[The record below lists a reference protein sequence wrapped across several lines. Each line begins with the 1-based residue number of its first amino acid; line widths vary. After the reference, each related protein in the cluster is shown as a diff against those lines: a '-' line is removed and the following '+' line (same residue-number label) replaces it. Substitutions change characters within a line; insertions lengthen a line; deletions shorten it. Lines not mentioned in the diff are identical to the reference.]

1 MRTMAYYP
9 QPQFLQGYYPQPPM
23 QDHLAQLRSQQ
34 QNPILWVS
42 SEQEADQYPVAPNAA
57 IVLWDSQQPRVYVK
71 QADASGRATKKSYRL
86 VEESGQSAQE
96 EFVTRKEFNE
106 AIAALR
112 KEDSNEP
119 AV

>member
-9 QPQFLQGYYPQPPM
+9 QPQFWQGYYQQPPM
-23 QDHLAQLRSQQ
+23 QDHLTQLRS
-34 QNPILWVS
+34 LWVS
-42 SEQEADQYPVAPNAA
+42 SEQEADQFPVAPNAA

-86 VEESGQSAQE
+86 VEESGQIAQE